1 MCVCVWR
8 ILSGLLL
15 LTLSSQHRIKLK
27 GMMDIILC
35 AALKA
40 VDFILRR
47 AGRKSFMDLNVETVR
62 KWVGKEFPDTENFR
76 RE

>member
-1 MCVCVWR
+1 
-8 ILSGLLL
+8 
-15 LTLSSQHRIKLK
+15 
-27 GMMDIILC
+27 MDIILC